1 MCEVETDEDIYVSHF
16 EGEGRFTAA
25 VARAGRSL
33 MYSDNQVCGLP
44 ATRAQAFDGAVVE
57 FTCDTPQMAR
67 YVTLDI
73 NPSSPG
79 VTNALLQM
87 GEVILEEIT
96 SQECPRFSGKIIKG
110 NR

>member
-1 MCEVETDEDIYVSHF
+1 MSHF
-16 EGEGRFTAA
+16 IGQARFTAA

-79 VTNALLQM
+79 VTNAILQIA
-87 GEVILEEIT
+87 EVTVEEIT
-96 SQECPRFSGKIIKG
+96 SGECSRISGKLNTG
-110 NR
+110 SS